1 MAEEKFYDQAKV
13 AFQKLEPKKGDVIA
27 ITMPVDMAYEQVL
40 ATVTYLQEI
49 ADEFGCNV
57 IILSQGASVEILSEE
72 EMNKLGWY
80 RKPQSNLH

>member
-1 MAEEKFYDQAKV
+1 MSKPEKFYDQARV
-13 AFQKLEPKKGDVIA
+13 AFQKLEPSEGDVIA

-49 ADEFGCNV
+49 AVEFGCSIV
-57 IILSQGASVEILSEE
+57 ILSQGADVQILPEE

-80 RKPQSNLH
+80 RKPNKVH